1 MVPFVRVTP
10 SLRVILS
17 FIALLLLAIPVWGL
31 SGWTGMFGYLSG
43 VVGTTAYFI
52 YLLLG
57 FEDEKRR

>member
-1 MVPFVRVTP
+1 VVPFARVTP

-31 SGWTGMFGYLSG
+31 LGWTAMFGYVFG
-43 VVGTTAYFI
+43 VLATTAYFI

-57 FEDEKRR
+57 FEDEKPR